1 MTNSPLPPAARP
13 VVTFVIIAINVAVFI
28 AMTVGGV
35 SPVEPTTQDLVR
47 WGASYGPYELS
58 TEWWRAFTAMFV
70 HIGFLHIL
78 LNMYCLYR
86 LGPLA
91 ERMLG
96 PWKVAA
102 LYLLSGMGGNVAS
115 VAIHPMIVAAGA
127 SGAIFGVA
135 GALLPV
141 LHFRQIPALVS
152 QGGRGRLGIGGFI
165 VYNLVLGFANT
176 GIDNAAHI
184 GGLVIGFVAG
194 YAAPVT
200 ASPAGRQVVLRT
212 RGVLVGLALF
222 LVVAFLLVRER
233 RPGHGD
239 DAHLA
244 RGGAYLH
251 EGKNAEAISEFE
263 LVLRHDSTNALALEN
278 VGVAYMRTNRPQD
291 ALAPLERAQSINPN
305 DPIAN
310 YNLGLA
316 NVALD
321 KYETAIYYLSQ
332 SLRIRPNYP
341 DALVQRGFAYQKL
354 GKADSASADY
364 ERILSQSEGAISDKM
379 RAEVRRLVAALPD
392 R

>member
-1 MTNSPLPPAARP
+1 VTNSPPPPAARP

-96 PWKVAA
+96 PWKFAA

-222 LVVAFLLVRER
+222 LVVAFLLAREW

-364 ERILSQSEGAISDKM
+364 ERVLSQSEGAISDKM
-379 RAEVRRLVAALPD
+379 RAEVRRLVAALPG

>member
-1 MTNSPLPPAARP
+1 MTNSPPPPAARP

-102 LYLLSGMGGNVAS
+102 LYLLSGIGGNVAS

-165 VYNLVLGFANT
+165 VYNLGLGFANT

-200 ASPAGRQVVLRT
+200 ASPAGRQVILRT

-222 LVVAFLLVRER
+222 LVVAFLLVREW

-364 ERILSQSEGAISDKM
+364 ERVLSQSEGAISDKM
-379 RAEVRRLVAALPD
+379 RAEVRRLVAALPG

>member
-1 MTNSPLPPAARP
+1 MTNSPPPPAARP

-86 LGPLA
+86 LGPRA

-96 PWKVAA
+96 PWKFSA

>member
-1 MTNSPLPPAARP
+1 
-13 VVTFVIIAINVAVFI
+13 
-28 AMTVGGV
+28 
-35 SPVEPTTQDLVR
+35 
-47 WGASYGPYELS
+47 
-58 TEWWRAFTAMFV
+58 MFV

-96 PWKVAA
+96 PGTFAA

-135 GALLPV
+135 GALLHV

-200 ASPAGRQVVLRT
+200 ASSASRQVVLRS

-222 LVVAFLLVRER
+222 LVVAFLLVREW

-278 VGVAYMRTNRPQD
+278 VGVAYMRANRPQD
-291 ALAPLERAQSINPN
+291 ALAPLERAQSIDPN

-316 NVALD
+316 NLELD
-321 KYETAIYYLSQ
+321 KYETAISYLSQ

-364 ERILSQSEGAISDKM
+364 ERVLSQSEGAISDKM
-379 RAEVRRLVAALPD
+379 RAEVRRLVAALPG

>member
-1 MTNSPLPPAARP
+1 
-13 VVTFVIIAINVAVFI
+13 
-28 AMTVGGV
+28 
-35 SPVEPTTQDLVR
+35 
-47 WGASYGPYELS
+47 
-58 TEWWRAFTAMFV
+58 MFV

-96 PWKVAA
+96 PWTFAA
-102 LYLLSGMGGNVAS
+102 LYLLGGMGGNVAS

-135 GALLPV
+135 GALLHL

-194 YAAPVT
+194 YAAPV
-200 ASPAGRQVVLRT
+200 AGSPAGRQVVVRT

-222 LVVAFLLVRER
+222 LVVAFLLVREW

-244 RGGAYLH
+244 RAGAYLH

-263 LVLRHDSTNALALEN
+263 LVLRHDSTNPLALEN

-316 NVALD
+316 NLELD
-321 KYETAIYYLSQ
+321 KYETAIHYLSQ
-332 SLRIRPNYP
+332 SLRMRPNYP

-364 ERILSQSEGAISDKM
+364 ERVLSQPEGVISDKM
-379 RAEVRRLVAALPD
+379 RAEVRRLVAALPG

>member
-1 MTNSPLPPAARP
+1 MTNSPPPPAARP

-102 LYLLSGMGGNVAS
+102 LYLLSGIGGNVAS

-165 VYNLVLGFANT
+165 
-176 GIDNAAHI
+176 
-184 GGLVIGFVAG
+184 
-194 YAAPVT
+194 
-200 ASPAGRQVVLRT
+200 
-212 RGVLVGLALF
+212 
-222 LVVAFLLVRER
+222 
-233 RPGHGD
+233 
-239 DAHLA
+239 
-244 RGGAYLH
+244 
-251 EGKNAEAISEFE
+251 
-263 LVLRHDSTNALALEN
+263 
-278 VGVAYMRTNRPQD
+278 
-291 ALAPLERAQSINPN
+291 
-305 DPIAN
+305 
-310 YNLGLA
+310 
-316 NVALD
+316 
-321 KYETAIYYLSQ
+321 
-332 SLRIRPNYP
+332 
-341 DALVQRGFAYQKL
+341 
-354 GKADSASADY
+354 
-364 ERILSQSEGAISDKM
+364 
-379 RAEVRRLVAALPD
+379 
-392 R
+392 

>member
-1 MTNSPLPPAARP
+1 VTNSPLPLAARP

>member
-1 MTNSPLPPAARP
+1 MTNSPLPLAARP

-278 VGVAYMRTNRPQD
+278 VGVAYMRTHRPQD